1 LYFGFKNAFYGF
13 QKKTFLQIMLLHRLT
28 CNCFWYCFV
37 ARSKTLLGTPYIYGA
52 CNEDGFD
59 CSGFV
64 YYVFRHFQIEVPRS
78 SRQFKDFGEEVLIDN
93 VQKGDILVFLG
104 PTSTTIGHVGI
115 VSNPKGKESDFIHA
129 SSGRSMKVIIS
140 SLKQDQYAQR
150 FVKAVRAF

>member
-1 LYFGFKNAFYGF
+1 SKNLAPNDVIAVDVPLAEPTNTKLTLRDSIVNFG
-13 QKKTFLQIMLLHRLT
+13 
-28 CNCFWYCFV
+28 
-37 ARSKTLLGTPYIYGA
+37 KTLLGTPYIYGA